1 MIDRGAE
8 LSVKR
13 QCELLELNR
22 TGVYYTPRPVPEEDL
37 RLMRRIDELHL
48 RWPFYGARRLAR
60 ELAKQGFQVGRL
72 HVATL
77 MRRMGIEA
85 RYRKPRTSIPAR
97 EGTIYPY
104 LLGGLTIER
113 PNQVWATD
121 ISYIPMAHGFLYLTA
136 ILDIFSRK
144 VLAWRLSN
152 TLTTDFC
159 LEALDEA
166 LARYGT
172 PEIFN
177 SDQGAQFTS
186 EDWLDRLKATGCRI
200 SMDGKGRWIDNVF
213 IERLWRFC
221 AHRHYVAHG
230 AGHRARVARTP
241 RLRAH
246 NDSAC
251 GVNARCSGR
260 SMGDFSENKGRRL
273 ERFRR
278 RERGATGYRELNQ
291 LSRDASPRQAAGP
304 VC

>member
-13 QCELLELNR
+13 QCELLDLNR
-22 TGVYYTPRPVPEEDL
+22 TGVYYTSRPVPEADL

-60 ELAKQGFQVGRL
+60 ELAKQGFEAGRL

-104 LLGGLTIER
+104 LLSGLAIER

-121 ISYIPMAHGFLYLTA
+121 ISYIPMAQGFLYLTA

-159 LEALDEA
+159 LEALEEA

-186 EDWLDRLKATGCRI
+186 ECPYCLT
-200 SMDGKGRWIDNVF
+200 
-213 IERLWRFC
+213 
-221 AHRHYVAHG
+221 
-230 AGHRARVARTP
+230 
-241 RLRAH
+241 
-246 NDSAC
+246 
-251 GVNARCSGR
+251 
-260 SMGDFSENKGRRL
+260 
-273 ERFRR
+273 
-278 RERGATGYRELNQ
+278 
-291 LSRDASPRQAAGP
+291 
-304 VC
+304 